1 MGKKGSVVE
10 VAEGYGRNL
19 LIPRG
24 WAVEATSGN
33 LRARETEQAADA
45 ARSERELRE
54 ARKLGE
60 RLRGVA
66 LTIRARAG
74 EGGKLF
80 GSVTNKDVADALAEV
95 VGVRVDRRKIESID
109 IKNTGTYRVAVRLH
123 PEVSASIEVTVIA
136 GE

>member
-1 MGKKGSVVE
+1 MGRKGSVVE

-24 WAVEATSGN
+24 LAVEATTGN

-54 ARKLGE
+54 ARKLGD

-123 PEVSASIEVTVIA
+123 PEVSASIEVTVVA

>member
-1 MGKKGSVVE
+1 MGRKGSVVE

-24 WAVEATSGN
+24 LAVEATAGN
-33 LRARETEQAADA
+33 LRARETEYAADA

-54 ARKLGE
+54 ARKLGD

-123 PEVSASIEVTVIA
+123 PEVSASIEVTVVA
-136 GE
+136 GK

>member
-1 MGKKGSVVE
+1 MGRKGSVVE

-24 WAVEATSGN
+24 LAVEATAGN

-54 ARKLGE
+54 ARKLGD

-123 PEVSASIEVTVIA
+123 PEVSVSIEVTVVA

>member
-10 VAEGYGRNL
+10 VAEGHARNF

-24 WAVEATSGN
+24 LAIEATAGN

-80 GSVTNKDVADALAEV
+80 GSVTNKDVADALAAV

-123 PEVSASIEVTVIA
+123 PEVSVSIEVTVVA

>member
-1 MGKKGSVVE
+1 LGRKGSVVE

-24 WAVEATSGN
+24 LAVEATAGN
-33 LRARETEQAADA
+33 LRARETEYAADA

-54 ARKLGE
+54 ARKLGD

-123 PEVSASIEVTVIA
+123 PEVSASIEVTVVA
-136 GE
+136 GK